1 MRPSRRAVVTAWHAS
16 GAATLAALLVAVGS
30 AYAAA
35 PDSTAP
41 PPPSKPDSV
50 LTAPAPDTS
59 ATRAAPL
66 PSPSRVQGTRDTMGL
81 AIGVDRARK
90 MGEGSLAELLRT
102 RRPVA
107 LQTAPS
113 FEPDFGTPTLPGSGE
128 PVRPRPLLMPG
139 DRATDRT
146 VIAGIPYLMGVP
158 GLATALRSPE
168 SEGIDPFD
176 FVAIDSSLAPGL
188 FRGPGE
194 LFANPPGVVYTEYA
208 MPDPP
213 HPYHVR
219 SALLYRKG
227 DGSLLDTAARF
238 STPLFARGVAGS
250 FVRHE
255 ADALTPFFKSLSTR
269 YHLAAGILRKG
280 PVRAWVEGRLFKMRM
295 EMDYPG
301 GYASGVDEHGRAEWA
316 SRDAALHALG
326 TVAGIRATGTVRAG
340 EGKSTQ
346 IGYGIPIPTTFQ
358 GRERWQFPE
367 VSADLRLEEGDSL
380 GWIWSIAGQGSTRR
394 AEYRDDLGAFGSRYG
409 AGRVTVG
416 MRRTGPIGVAAD
428 VAGDAREGDAPFLD
442 ARLSVW
448 TAGPR
453 ARLRIDAESAH
464 ERPTF
469 VDLLSP
475 ERADTI
481 LGIPN
486 LILRRGGAPDLRA
499 RTMNG
504 ALATASVR
512 ATRLIEVHAFGSAR
526 RATDDFG
533 WNATRTDSAG
543 FVILYDVA
551 GVRGSGWLWH
561 AGAGI
566 DAKAGPLQVRGVAW
580 TRGETSGLSPRAGSP
595 PRAGADAAVSVHA
608 SFFQGDLPLELVAAV
623 RATGPRH
630 GLIEA
635 PALATWDARLRADFQ
650 NAGVFF
656 NFTNVFDQVV
666 PSSIYEIDKDAGAPL
681 PERAFSF
688 GIVWYLFD

>member
-1 MRPSRRAVVTAWHAS
+1 
-16 GAATLAALLVAVGS
+16 
-30 AYAAA
+30 
-35 PDSTAP
+35 
-41 PPPSKPDSV
+41 
-50 LTAPAPDTS
+50 
-59 ATRAAPL
+59 
-66 PSPSRVQGTRDTMGL
+66 
-81 AIGVDRARK
+81 VDGARK

-102 RRPVA
+102 RRPVS

-113 FEPDFGTPTLPGSGE
+113 FEPDFGTPALPGSGE

-158 GLATALRSPE
+158 GLATGWRSPE

-176 FVAIDSSLAPGL
+176 FVAIDSSLAPGP

-194 LFANPPGVVYTEYA
+194 LFAEPPGDVYTEFA

-269 YHLAAGILRKG
+269 YHLAAGILRSG
-280 PVRAWVEGRLFKMRM
+280 PVLAWVEGRLFKMRM

-301 GYASGVDEHGRAEWA
+301 GYPSGVDEHGRAEWA
-316 SRDAALHALG
+316 SRDAALHAIG
-326 TVAGIRATGTVRAG
+326 TVAGLRATGTMRVG
-340 EGKSTQ
+340 QGKSTQ
-346 IGYGIPIPTTFQ
+346 IGYGIPVPTTFQ
-358 GRERWQFPE
+358 GRERWLFPE
-367 VSADLRLEEGDSL
+367 FSADLRVEEGDSL
-380 GWIWSIAGQGSTRR
+380 GWVWSVAGEGSVRS
-394 AEYRDDLGAFGSRYG
+394 AEYRDDFAAFVSRYN

-416 MRRTGPIGVAAD
+416 LRRTGPIGVAAD
-428 VAGDAREGDAPFLD
+428 VAGDAREGDSPFLD

-453 ARLRIDAESAH
+453 VRLRIDAESAH
-464 ERPTF
+464 DRPTF

-481 LGIPN
+481 PTLPA
-486 LILRRGGAPDLRA
+486 LIFRRGGAPELRA
-499 RTMNG
+499 RTWNG
-504 ALATASVR
+504 ALGTASVQAAR
-512 ATRLIEVHAFGSAR
+512 GIDVRAFGSAR
-526 RATDDFG
+526 RVTDDFG
-533 WNATRTDSAG
+533 WNATRTDSVG
-543 FVILYDVA
+543 FVVINDVA

-566 DAKAGPLQVRGVAW
+566 DAKIGPLQARGVAW

-595 PRAGADAAVSVHA
+595 PRAGADAAVSIHA
-608 SFFQGDLPLELVAAV
+608 AFFQGDLPLELEAAV

-650 NAGVFF
+650 NAGVFV

-666 PSSIYEIDKDAGAPL
+666 PSSIYEIDRDAGAPL